1 VKDTYVDII
10 LETRDRQ
17 HLDAILAEL
26 READYTVRILDPYGI
41 D

>member
-1 VKDTYVDII
+1 MV

-17 HLDAILAEL
+17 HLDTILAEL
-26 READYTVRILDPYGI
+26 READYTVRVLDAHGI